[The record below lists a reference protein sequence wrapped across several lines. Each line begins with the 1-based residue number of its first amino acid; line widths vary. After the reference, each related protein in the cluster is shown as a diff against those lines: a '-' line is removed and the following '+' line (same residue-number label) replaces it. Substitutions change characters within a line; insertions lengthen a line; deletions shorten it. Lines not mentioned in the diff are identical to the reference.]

1 MSCEALDELLNLS
14 EPLFP
19 PLKTGMI
26 VVIYIRELLYGF
38 PENIQ
43 KTLSAKQ
50 MLSWQLYNFSY

>member
-26 VVIYIRELLYGF
+26 IVICIRELLHGF

-50 MLSWQLYNFSY
+50 MLS